1 MATVRMLEAV
11 TASSLSTL
19 NADGTGAWQLA
30 QAGTASGLGQYLPL
44 VLLIALSTGFAVFSV
59 TVAPLV
65 GPKRYNRA
73 KLDAYECG
81 IEPTP
86 QPVAG
91 GGRIPVKFYLTGML
105 FILFDIEMV
114 FLYPYAVAA
123 DAVGLFGFVAV
134 TIFIVAI
141 TIPYVYEWARGGLEW
156 D

>member
-1 MATVRMLEAV
+1 VKTFTTRADTLVKNFTSVSRKDGVVMPDTATA
-11 TASSLSTL
+11 
-19 NADGTGAWQLA
+19 
-30 QAGTASGLGQYLPL
+30 ASGLGTYLPL
-44 VLLIALSTGFAVFSV
+44 VLLLLLSFGFAVFSV
-59 TVAPLV
+59 TIAPLV
-65 GPKRYNRA
+65 GPKRYNRQ
-73 KLDAYECG
+73 KLQPYECG
-81 IEPTP
+81 IEPSP

-123 DAVGLFGFVAV
+123 DAVGMFGFIAV

>member
-1 MATVRMLEAV
+1 MPDDIA
-11 TASSLSTL
+11 
-19 NADGTGAWQLA
+19 
-30 QAGTASGLGQYLPL
+30 ASGGLDAYLPL
-44 VLLIALSTGFAVFSV
+44 VLLLALSFGFAVFSV
-59 TVAPLV
+59 AIAPLV
-65 GPKRYNRA
+65 GPKRFNKA
-73 KLDAYECG
+73 KSEPYECG
-81 IEPTP
+81 IEPSP

-123 DAVGLFGFVAV
+123 DAVGMFGFIAV
-134 TIFIVAI
+134 TVFIVAI

>member
-1 MATVRMLEAV
+1 MLG
-11 TASSLSTL
+11 SSPVAPAAAAAELT
-19 NADGTGAWQLA
+19 LA
-30 QAGTASGLGQYLPL
+30 QGEPAASAVETYLPL
-44 VLLIALSTGFAVFSV
+44 VLLIALSTGFALFSV
-59 TVAPLV
+59 ILAPLI

-73 KLDAYECG
+73 KVEYYECG
-81 IEPTP
+81 IEASPD
-86 QPVAG
+86 PVVG

>member
-1 MATVRMLEAV
+1 MSLDGALSAGGPATSSVAV
-11 TASSLSTL
+11 E
-19 NADGTGAWQLA
+19 LA
-30 QAGTASGLGQYLPL
+30 QASGTEGLGTYLPL
-44 VLLIALSTGFAVFSV
+44 VLLLALSLGFAVMSV
-59 TVAPLV
+59 AIAPLV
-65 GPKRYNRA
+65 GPKRYNHA
-73 KLDAYECG
+73 KSEPYECG
-81 IEPTP
+81 IEPSP

-141 TIPYVYEWARGGLEW
+141 TIPYAYEWARGGLEW

>member
-1 MATVRMLEAV
+1 MPDDIA
-11 TASSLSTL
+11 
-19 NADGTGAWQLA
+19 
-30 QAGTASGLGQYLPL
+30 ASGGLDAYLPL
-44 VLLIALSTGFAVFSV
+44 VMLLALSFGFAVFSV
-59 TVAPLV
+59 AIAPLV
-65 GPKRYNRA
+65 GPKRFNKA
-73 KLDAYECG
+73 KSEPYECG
-81 IEPTP
+81 IEPSP

-123 DAVGLFGFVAV
+123 DAVGMFGFIAV

>member
-1 MATVRMLEAV
+1 MP
-11 TASSLSTL
+11 
-19 NADGTGAWQLA
+19 DDI
-30 QAGTASGLGQYLPL
+30 TASGGLDAYLPL
-44 VLLIALSTGFAVFSV
+44 VLLLALSFGFAVFSV
-59 TVAPLV
+59 AIAPLV
-65 GPKRYNRA
+65 GPKRFNKA
-73 KLDAYECG
+73 KSEPYECG
-81 IEPTP
+81 IEPSP

-123 DAVGLFGFVAV
+123 DAVGMFGFIAV
-134 TIFIVAI
+134 TVFIVAI